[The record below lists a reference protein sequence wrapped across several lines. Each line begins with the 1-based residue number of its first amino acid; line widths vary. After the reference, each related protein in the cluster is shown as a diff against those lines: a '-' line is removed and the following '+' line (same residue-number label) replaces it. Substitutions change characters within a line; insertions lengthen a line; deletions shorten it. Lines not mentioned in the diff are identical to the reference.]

1 MFIAAPIPPSAVAC
15 PGCSFALPLD
25 ALSRENE
32 TACPQCRA
40 VLSGGLFPAFW
51 QPATAVTS
59 IADHAAEGDAVC
71 FFHPENR
78 AALSCDRC
86 GRFLC
91 PVCDMPLGTR
101 HLCPTCL
108 SSGLTGDKLQE
119 LVVGRFQWAD
129 TALLLGALPLLLCI
143 FIWPVLIITGTTAIF
158 CALFGWKKPGSLPR
172 GRRHW
177 AAVLGLILGLIQL
190 AGWFAVIFLLSNSAA
205 FQRAFQ

>member
-1 MFIAAPIPPSAVAC
+1 MSVAAPIPPSSVAC
-15 PGCSFALPLD
+15 PGCGFALPLD
-25 ALSRENE
+25 TLSRENE

-40 VLSGGLFPAFW
+40 ILSGGLFPAFW
-51 QPATAVTS
+51 QPTS
-59 IADHAAEGDAVC
+59 APQSLADHAAEGDAVC

-91 PVCDMPLGTR
+91 TVCDMPLGTR

-129 TALLLGALPLLLCI
+129 TALLLGGLPLLVCI
-143 FIWPVLIITGTTAIF
+143 FVWPVLIVTGPAAIF

-172 GRRHW
+172 GRRRW
-177 AAVLGLILGLIQL
+177 AAVVGLVCGLLQV

-205 FQRAFQ
+205 FQRAFR